1 MKVYLVTALILMQSL
16 LMFAADT
23 FTINGKEIIVPV
35 PEGFVRV
42 TDDMT
47 AVMRFVQQMAD
58 PMNDMLAY
66 YIMESDV
73 PAALVGEIPSLERT
87 FILKVNKQ
95 LRNMTVGKNDFSQ
108 LKSLTKS
115 QNQQMFEDIKAEI
128 PEHMKNMSQGV
139 SKEFNVDFAMNISQM
154 VPLEPHYEAENA
166 LAFSM
171 YINYGVSAGD
181 EEIEEIVSGTS
192 TFLNA
197 SGTVLFLYGYAP
209 KDELEWTRAAS
220 MSWAEGVMASNSQ
233 PPAKS
238 PGRGIDWNKV
248 MEKGLVGAIVRC
260 TCRNSLLLQTKE
272 RLTGGLNALPRVSHL

>member
-1 MKVYLVTALILMQSL
+1 MKRNIAIALLLLQSL
-16 LMFAADT
+16 SLYASDT
-23 FTINGKEIIVPV
+23 FTINGKQITVPA
-35 PEGFVRV
+35 PKGFVRV

-47 AVMRFVQQMAD
+47 AVMKFVQQMAD
-58 PMNDMLAY
+58 PMNDTLAY

-73 PAALVGEIPSLERT
+73 PTAMVGEIPSLERT

-108 LKSLTKS
+108 LKSMTKS
-115 QNQQMFEDIKAEI
+115 QNQQMFEDVKAQI

-139 SKEFNVDFAMNISQM
+139 SQEFNVDFAMNISQM

-171 YINYGVSAGD
+171 YINYGVSAGA
-181 EEIEEIVSGTS
+181 ENIEEIVSATS

-197 SGTVLFLYGYAP
+197 SGAVLFLYGYAS
-209 KDELEWTRAAS
+209 KDELKWTRSAS
-220 MSWAEGVMASNSQ
+220 MNWAESVMASNSQ

-238 PGRGIDWNKV
+238 PGRGINWDKV
-248 MEKGLVGAIVRC
+248 LEKGLVGAIV
-260 TCRNSLLLQTKE
+260 
-272 RLTGGLNALPRVSHL
+272 GGLFALLAGAASFIKRKKG